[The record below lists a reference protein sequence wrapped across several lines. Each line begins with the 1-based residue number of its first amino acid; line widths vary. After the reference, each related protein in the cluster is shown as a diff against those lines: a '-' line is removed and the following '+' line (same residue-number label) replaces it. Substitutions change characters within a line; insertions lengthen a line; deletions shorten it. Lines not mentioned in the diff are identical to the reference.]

1 MKKIYF
7 AILALAA
14 LTLASCEKTP
24 VGGTATQAL
33 AGQWSVSMQAVDS
46 AGNVVLEDED
56 LFEIGHFHML
66 TYNTSAN
73 QPDTMWLAGLES
85 LNPAF
90 TNLKLKVACDINTLT
105 FWGKELENSNGSHVD
120 IRNGKILPK
129 AATTPSGMPAD
140 SIVFDYLVEGDQ
152 YAGQFYDFLRI
163 TGFRYT
169 GFVADELE

>member
-7 AILALAA
+7 AILALAV

-56 LFEIGHFHML
+56 LFGIGPFQII
-66 TYNTSAN
+66 TYNTAEN
-73 QPDTMWLAGLES
+73 QPDTMWLSCMNA
-85 LNPAF
+85 LNPSF
-90 TNLKLKVACDINTLT
+90 LTLSLKVACNVNDLT
-105 FWGKELENSNGSHVD
+105 FDGKELVNYNGSRVD
-120 IRNGKILPK
+120 VRNGKILPK
-129 AATTPSGMPAD
+129 AAKTPSGMPAD
-140 SIVFDYLVEGDQ
+140 SIVFDYIVEGDP
-152 YAGQFYDFLRI
+152 YTEYYDFIRI

-169 GFVADELE
+169 GLVADELE